1 MTKKLILETLDDVKC
16 LARALCIQLQ
26 ILVCDL
32 RLLQLKSQRFFLN
45 RKIDVE
51 VCKVSRGYCGG
62 FQAAAVPINDDAV

>member
-1 MTKKLILETLDDVKC
+1 MTKKLILDTLDDVKR

-45 RKIDVE
+45 RKV
-51 VCKVSRGYCGG
+51 
-62 FQAAAVPINDDAV
+62 NDDAV